1 MVLGVFIILLAC
13 LLNAVVILIPGTVA
27 HVITALIVD
36 LMHKLKLRS
45 YTIEQFMFT
54 SMHILS
60 LLFAASLQVFIW
72 RLRPGEESWR
82 WTLANL
88 TFVIG
93 TGCVLIFKLSQSQSP
108 FDRAWSARRFMIGV
122 ILFSATLAVAF
133 SNVDVYVFVR
143 AAPGEVLRFIV
154 GELPKK

>member
-1 MVLGVFIILLAC
+1 MVLGVFLILLAC

-27 HVITALIVD
+27 YVITGMIVA
-36 LMHKLKLRS
+36 LMHKLKLRN

-72 RLRPGEESWR
+72 QLLPGEEGWR

-88 TFVIG
+88 AFVIG
-93 TGCVLIFKLSQSQSP
+93 TGCVLLFKVSQSQSP

-122 ILFSATLAVAF
+122 ILFSATLGVSF
-133 SNVDVYVFVR
+133 SNVNVYVFVR
-143 AAPGEVLRFIV
+143 AAPGEVLRFMI